1 MRVNTKPAKPRIS
14 LALQVLIGL
23 LLGVATGLFLG
34 DIAAPLTFVGTAF
47 IRLLQIAVIPYVVVA
62 LITGLGRLSLSEVRG
77 LALSGGGLLLLL
89 WSFGIVLV
97 LTASFAYPDWPARS
111 LFQRSSINPP
121 APVDFLLLFIPSN
134 PFNALANAIVPAVV
148 VFSILIGLALTGI
161 EKKDVIIEPL
171 SVLGEILTKITGS
184 ISKLAPIGVF
194 SLVGGAAGTM
204 SFADLSRLQVYI
216 VVFVFFT
223 LIMVLWVMPAL
234 VATLTPLRY
243 RDIVRELR
251 TPLITGFAA
260 GSSLVVLPMLAEA
273 CKRLIAAHLAE
284 PTTSE
289 RTEEESSVDVLIPTF
304 YSFPTVGNV
313 LSLGFVVF
321 GGWYVGTPLSPDDF
335 YALLSGGLASLFGG
349 TTLAI
354 PFSLGLVN
362 LPSELFNVFVSIDF
376 IGSRLS
382 TSMSVMHYATIGLIG
397 TCVVQ
402 GLTVFRPLKILT
414 TAAVGVALFA
424 VVLPGVQL
432 FYNHV
437 LVVPYTADQA
447 LRSLQLLTPP
457 RPSVVHTEAPSA
469 SQNGGAP
476 TRTYAEIVRSGV
488 LKVCYRSGN
497 YPLSFFNSRGDLVGF
512 DIEMAHKFA
521 ERLNL
526 AVEFL
531 PLERLRDGAGRLRSG
546 YCDVIFN
553 STAKA
558 LDRMGSAAE
567 SDPIGV
573 RTIAFIVPERL
584 RNRFDRWERVRRLGQ
599 IEIATSA
606 FQSLP
611 RAILT
616 RIPQATI
623 VSLETL
629 EEQKRHFGGDGAGAD
644 AFLDTAE
651 EGAAWAI
658 LYPRFTVVVPRPVL
672 QVPVV
677 YLVAKDRPVLLRAL
691 NAWLLIE
698 RQTGGVDTFE
708 DYWIEG
714 RTTQMGQPRW
724 SVIRDVLKWVD

>member
-1 MRVNTKPAKPRIS
+1 MQVSTEPAKPRIS

-34 DIAAPLTFVGTAF
+34 EIAAPLTFVGTAF
-47 IRLLQIAVIPYVVVA
+47 IRLLQIAVIPYIMVA
-62 LITGLGRLSLSEVRG
+62 LITGLGRLSLSEVRQ

-89 WSFGIVLV
+89 WSIGIVLV
-97 LTASFAYPDWPARS
+97 LAAPFAYPDWPARS
-111 LFQRSSINPP
+111 LFQRSSIVPP
-121 APVDFLLLFIPSN
+121 APLDFLLLFIPSN
-134 PFNALANAIVPAVV
+134 PFHALANAIVPAVV

-161 EKKDVIIEPL
+161 EKKDLIIEPL
-171 SVLGEILTKITGS
+171 SVLGEILTKITRS
-184 ISKLAPIGVF
+184 VSKLAPIGVF

-216 VVFVFFT
+216 AVFVFFT

-234 VATLTPLRY
+234 VAALTPLRY

-273 CKRLIAAHLAE
+273 CKRLIAAHF
-284 PTTSE
+284 TDSTSS
-289 RTEEESSVDVLIPTF
+289 EETQKKSSVDVLIPTF
-304 YSFPTVGNV
+304 FSFPTVGNV

-321 GGWYVGTPLSPDDF
+321 SGWYIGSPLSPASY
-335 YALLSGGLASLFGG
+335 YALLSAGVASLFGG
-349 TTLAI
+349 TTIAI

-362 LPSELFNVFVSIDF
+362 LPSELFNVFISIDF

-382 TSMSVMHYATIGLIG
+382 TSMSVMHYGTIALIG

-402 GLTVFRPLKILT
+402 GLTVFRPFKILT
-414 TAAVGVALFA
+414 TVAFGVALFA
-424 VVLPGVQL
+424 VVLPGVRQ
-432 FYNHV
+432 FYSHI

-447 LRSLQLLTPP
+447 LRSLQLLSPP
-457 RPSVVHTEAPSA
+457 RPNVVYAEAPPA
-469 SQNGGAP
+469 SQDAGSLP
-476 TRTYAEIVRSGV
+476 RSYAEIVSSGV
-488 LKVCYRSGN
+488 LKVCYQSGN

-526 AVEFL
+526 SVEFL
-531 PLERLRDGAGRLRSG
+531 PLQRLRDGPRRLASG
-546 YCDVIFN
+546 YCDVVFS

-558 LDRMGSAAE
+558 LSRTGAAAE
-567 SDPIGV
+567 TDPLGV

-584 RNRFDRWERVRRLGQ
+584 RNRFDTWERVRRLGR
-599 IEIATSA
+599 IEVATSA
-606 FQSLP
+606 FQTLP

-616 RIPQATI
+616 RVPQARL

-629 EEQKRHFGGDGAGAD
+629 EEQKMHFTGDGAGAD

-677 YLVAKDRPVLLRAL
+677 YLVAKDSPVLLRAV

-698 RQTGGVDTFE
+698 RQAGGVDKLE

-714 RTTQMGQPRW
+714 RTDQTARSRW
-724 SVIRDVLKWVD
+724 SVIRDVLGWVD